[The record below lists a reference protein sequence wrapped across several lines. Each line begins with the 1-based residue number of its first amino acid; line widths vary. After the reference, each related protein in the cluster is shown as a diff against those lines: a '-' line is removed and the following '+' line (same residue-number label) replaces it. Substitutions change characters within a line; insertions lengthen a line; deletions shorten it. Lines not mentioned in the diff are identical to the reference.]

1 MVKLKAKTQR
11 ILKWLGLVLL
21 IIAAVFLFFTKL
33 IKYVAPFLLAF
44 LIMVSIEKPV
54 DFIQKRLKLPRSIA
68 VAVSLL
74 FFVAL
79 VGGILVFTFYKLI
92 NELWRLALE
101 IARMDF
107 NPIIEYFQS
116 LIEKGQDLFF
126 SLPESLA
133 TTIEQTWEMNIPK
146 LTQLASEI
154 SSRLMNIV
162 MGMIDFVKFLPDVLV
177 FIIVMMV
184 SAYFMSR
191 DRRQISEYL
200 SERIPDKWF
209 NKIRNLRDDMIGA
222 FAGFI
227 KAQIL
232 LMGITFLELLIG
244 YQILGVEYAF
254 FFALITAIIDIL
266 PILGTGTVLIPT
278 AIVHMVTGNIPRGL
292 GFLCLYFI
300 IFVIRQ
306 ILEPRVV
313 GQSIGLHPLVT
324 LMSMYI
330 GLRILGVA
338 GMFLGPIIVILIKA
352 FNKADLLPSWK
363 TESKIKS

>member
-1 MVKLKAKTQR
+1 MVKIKDKTQR
-11 ILKWLGLVLL
+11 VLKLLGLVLL
-21 IIAAVFLFFTKL
+21 ITAAIFLFSYQTH
-33 IKYVAPFLLAF
+33 KYVAPFLLAF
-44 LIMVSIEKPV
+44 LIMISIERLV
-54 DFIQKRLKLPRSIA
+54 SFLQRRLKLPRSIA
-68 VAVSLL
+68 VAISLL
-74 FFVAL
+74 FFVAA
-79 VGGILVFTFYKLI
+79 VGGILVFIFYKLI

-101 IARMDF
+101 ISRMDF
-107 NPIIEYFQS
+107 TPIIEYFES
-116 LIEKGQDLFF
+116 LFKRGQDLFF
-126 SLPESLA
+126 SLPEGLA
-133 TTIEQTWEMNIPK
+133 ATIEQTLEMNIPK
-146 LTQLASEI
+146 LTQFASEL
-154 SSRLMNIV
+154 SSRLMGLV

-177 FIIVMMV
+177 FIIVMIV

-191 DRRQISEYL
+191 DRRLISDFL
-200 SERIPDKWF
+200 SQRIPPKWF
-209 NKIRNLRDDMIGA
+209 NRIRSLRDDMIGA
-222 FAGFI
+222 FVGFI
-227 KAQIL
+227 KAQIF
-232 LMGITFLELLIG
+232 LMAVTFLELLIG
-244 YQILGVEYAF
+244 YHILGVEYAF

-266 PILGTGTVLIPT
+266 PVLGTGTVLIPT